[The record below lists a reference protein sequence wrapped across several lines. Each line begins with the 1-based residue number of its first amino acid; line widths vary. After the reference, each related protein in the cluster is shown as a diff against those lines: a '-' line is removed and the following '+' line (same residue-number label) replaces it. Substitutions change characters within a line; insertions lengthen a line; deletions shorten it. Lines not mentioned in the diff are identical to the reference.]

1 LLRLLLELLRLC
13 LRFLLLDTVEIA
25 SGDGALLTSWLRVD
39 SRRLANL
46 FLYAQRFDDFD
57 IEDNE
62 DILALQVVGCV
73 LLDSGDATSD
83 QLIIVNDVVSL
94 SSKHSLD
101 VVLAIAH
108 DQTESVPSLGRRGHL
123 LDLETLQDWY
133 REELGGFIRIIE
145 DHVKGALRE
154 R

>member
-1 LLRLLLELLRLC
+1 LLE
-13 LRFLLLDTVEIA
+13 TVRDG
-25 SGDGALLTSWLRVD
+25 SGRYIL
-39 SRRLANL
+39 
-46 FLYAQRFDDFD
+46 
-57 IEDNE
+57 
-62 DILALQVVGCV
+62 LALQVVGCV

-108 DQTESVPSLGRRGHL
+108 DKTESVSSLGRRGHL
-123 LDLETLQDWY
+123 LDLKTLQDWY

-145 DHVKGALRE
+145 DHAGKG
-154 R
+154 